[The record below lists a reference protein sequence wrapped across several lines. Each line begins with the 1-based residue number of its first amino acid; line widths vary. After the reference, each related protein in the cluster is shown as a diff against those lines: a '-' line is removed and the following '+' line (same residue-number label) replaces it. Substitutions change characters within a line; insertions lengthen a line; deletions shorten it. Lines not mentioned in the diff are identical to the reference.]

1 VGRIEV
7 PKAESDIKKE
17 EFNFCPLINKSIS
30 FEELDLNQ
38 LPAQP
43 KIWANQRV
51 LISLGENQ
59 WLFQWNGE
67 HIGLVALRRLGTIPP

>member
-38 LPAQP
+38 LPLNP
-43 KIWANQRV
+43 KFGPIR
-51 LISLGENQ
+51 EC
-59 WLFQWNGE
+59 
-67 HIGLVALRRLGTIPP
+67 